1 MTIEEASQIYYI
13 NLEIKALQLELAKM
27 EEERNYYKPI
37 ILSDMPRGGGEHINP
52 SDEYLVKR
60 QEIED
65 MINYAL
71 RKLQYERKKFEQFL
85 STVDD
90 AEMRLILR
98 LRCVNNMKWE
108 AIGNEINIDR
118 RTVSR
123 KFYKFFEKS
132 KSCPQCP

>member
-13 NLEIKALQLELAKM
+13 NIEIKALQLELAKM

-85 STVDD
+85 NTVDD

-98 LRCVNNMKWE
+98 LRCINNMRWE
-108 AIGNEINIDR
+108 DIGEEIGTSR
-118 RTVSR
+118 TTVSR
-123 KFYKFFEKS
+123 KFYRYFKI
-132 KSCPQCP
+132 CTQCT

>member
-1 MTIEEASQIYYI
+1 MTFEEASQIYYI

-27 EEERNYYKPI
+27 EEERNYYKPM
-37 ILSDMPRGGGEHINP
+37 ILSDMPRAGGEHINP

-65 MINYAL
+65 MINYAM
-71 RKLQYERKKFEQFL
+71 RKLQYERKKLEQFL
-85 STVDD
+85 NTVED

-108 AIGNEINIDR
+108 DIGEELHMA
-118 RTVSR
+118 RTTASR
-123 KFYKFFEKS
+123 KFYNFFKMNV
-132 KSCPQCP
+132 